1 MRWFMPGSL
10 KTVNQRSVMA
20 GMSSIVAI
28 SRTRGASNG
37 IVGGW
42 GSFIGC
48 CYVDVDV
55 DVVVSEG
62 QSLGIL
68 VGEDFF
74 RLAVSNESKVNSI
87 FAT

>member
-1 MRWFMPGSL
+1 LWAVGVRL
-10 KTVNQRSVMA
+10 LV
-20 GMSSIVAI
+20 VAD
-28 SRTRGASNG
+28 
-37 IVGGW
+37 
-42 GSFIGC
+42 
-48 CYVDVDV
+48 VDVDV

-87 FAT
+87 FAM

>member
-1 MRWFMPGSL
+1 L
-10 KTVNQRSVMA
+10 V
-20 GMSSIVAI
+20 VAD
-28 SRTRGASNG
+28 
-37 IVGGW
+37 
-42 GSFIGC
+42 
-48 CYVDVDV
+48 VDVDV

-68 VGEDFF
+68 VGGDFF